1 MKQRLKDMA
10 GELMKI
16 AAQRELRRGEQVTP
30 PDGLYEEFCAR
41 FLYDETDDQAR
52 AIEEKLEDLG
62 SGKPIER
69 LICGEVGSGKTEV
82 EQRDAFAAAMAV
94 QQVGRVWQTNRY
106 GRP

>member
-41 FLYDETDDQAR
+41 FPYDENADQAR
-52 AIEEKLEDLG
+52 AIEETLEDLG
-62 SGKPIER
+62 AGKQMDR
-69 LICGEVGSGKTEV
+69 LVCGDVGFGKTELALRADFV
-82 EQRDAFAAAMAV
+82 AAMAGPKGKTAGWARGG
-94 QQVGRVWQTNRY
+94 Q
-106 GRP
+106 